1 MNGSIEYRWIKLAG
15 QGWCFWLRVTRETDM
30 RLVAVAVNRQGD
42 SIAPVGFDERVHVIE
57 KAAAT
62 IRPARM
68 NLTYAELE
76 VAPSSATTSWSCA
89 GWPPVPRS
97 AGC

>member
-1 MNGSIEYRWIKLAG
+1 
-15 QGWCFWLRVTRETDM
+15 M

-76 VAPSSATTSWSCA
+76 VAPSSATTS
-89 GWPPVPRS
+89 
-97 AGC
+97 